1 MEKKHHK
8 AFLIQFGA
16 NLKKVRE
23 SKGLTQA
30 QLAID
35 VDCDM
40 SYISRIE
47 LGKISASLMY
57 LKAIADVLEIDLKEL
72 FEFEV

>member
-1 MEKKHHK
+1 MDRKPHN

-16 NLKKVRE
+16 HLRRVRE

-47 LGKISASLMY
+47 LGKISASVIY
-57 LKAIADVLEIDLKEL
+57 LKAMADVMEIELKDL
-72 FEFEV
+72 FEL

>member
-1 MEKKHHK
+1 MDKKHHK
-8 AFLIQFGA
+8 KYLLLFGA
-16 NLKKVRE
+16 NLKRIRE
-23 SKGLTQA
+23 SKGFTQA

-47 LGKISASLMY
+47 LGKISASLIY
-57 LKAIADVLEIDLKEL
+57 LKAIADVMEIELKEL
-72 FEFEV
+72 FEFE